1 MKKGLVLGMALAFVS
16 GVAFAQAQ
24 GGVKGP
30 GYESKGQYSDKGGVQ
45 IQGNTKINASAQ
57 NTSAV
62 ASGKGNTAKNTV
74 GGIKGNTQIQGNTK
88 INASAKNTSAVA
100 KGKGNTAE
108 NAVGV
113 VGGK

>member
-1 MKKGLVLGMALAFVS
+1 MNKRLVLGLGLTLAT
-16 GVAFAQAQ
+16 GVAFAQPS
-24 GGVKGP
+24 GGVKAQSTNAP
-30 GYESKGQYSDKGGVQ
+30 NAVQ
-45 IQGNTKINASAQ
+45 IQGNTKINASAK

-100 KGKGNTAE
+100 KGKGNKAE

-113 VGGK
+113 IGK